1 MKPFILSFL
10 VVLTIVPAAWTQSD
24 TDATFTTGVKV
35 VNVLATVQ
43 TKKGELVNNL
53 SQDDFSVA
61 EDHRPQVIRYFARQS
76 DLPLTIGLMVD
87 TSMSQGRVMDA
98 ERGATMRFLEQIF
111 RETKDRLFLMQF
123 DMSVITRQPLT
134 SSLKPLYE
142 ILPYVDTP
150 TRKELVQSNTNAGTL
165 LYDAIVKASNDIM
178 KPLEGRKALI
188 VMSDG
193 VDVGSDASLN
203 DAVEAAQKADTLV
216 YSIEFSDA
224 TYYGGFG
231 EGGVGKR
238 ALMKLAGETGGGYF
252 EVSKKVTIEQ
262 IYSTIEHELRNQY
275 SIGYVSDKPCTVS
288 EFRKIQLTTRQKGQV
303 VQARSEYWA
312 RP

>member
-1 MKPFILSFL
+1 MGGEGMTS
-10 VVLTIVPAAWTQSD
+10 
-24 TDATFTTGVKV
+24 
-35 VNVLATVQ
+35 TV
-43 TKKGELVNNL
+43 
-53 SQDDFSVA
+53 S
-61 EDHRPQVIRYFARQS
+61 
-76 DLPLTIGLMVD
+76 
-87 TSMSQGRVMDA
+87 
-98 ERGATMRFLEQIF
+98 GA
-111 RETKDRLFLMQF
+111 
-123 DMSVITRQPLT
+123 
-134 SSLKPLYE
+134 
-142 ILPYVDTP
+142 PY
-150 TRKELVQSNTNAGTL
+150 Q
-165 LYDAIVKASNDIM
+165 
-178 KPLEGRKALI
+178 
-188 VMSDG
+188 
-193 VDVGSDASLN
+193 DASLT
-203 DAVEAAQKADTLV
+203 VEQRVADLLSRMTLAEKAAQMMCVWQQKADTLV